1 MTITTA
7 CFEAFLKCPTK
18 CWLLSTNELHSGNP
32 YANWVAAQSESFLI
46 AQTERLL
53 AETVP
58 GEVVRLPTPR
68 EMKTSR
74 YKLALG
80 IAAQV
85 SAQTTSGLPCPVE
98 SDLHALER
106 VPAEGRG
113 KAAHFIPIRH
123 VFRNK
128 PTKEDKLLVA
138 FDAFVLG
145 TALGRGRIG
154 VGKIIHGDDH
164 AALKVKRPSAPAGGV
179 RKSLGKMAMPLLSNS
194 GPPDLVL
201 NRHCGECED
210 PRPVPAEGHR
220 EGRSQPPGRHEQRR
234 SAKNLPQQ
242 RHLHSHAALLHVSP
256 APPAQTPPRKLE

>member
-113 KAAHFIPIRH
+113 KAVQFIPVRF
-123 VFRNK
+123 VFKNK
-128 PTKEDKLLVA
+128 LTKDDRLLLA
-138 FDAFVLG
+138 FDAFVLA
-145 TALGRGRIG
+145 TAMGRGINL
-154 VGKIIHGDDH
+154 GKIIHGDEH
-164 AALKVKRPSAPAGGV
+164 ASVKVKTAALIGAV
-179 RKSLGKMAMPLLSNS
+179 RKRIEKITVSCT
-194 GPPDLVL
+194 V
-201 NRHCGECED
+201 
-210 PRPVPAEGHR
+210 
-220 EGRSQPPGRHEQRR
+220 RR
-234 SAKNLPQQ
+234 NPTSF
-242 RHLHSHAALLHVSP
+242 
-256 APPAQTPPRKLE
+256 